1 MGVLDG
7 EGSTPPTNE
16 AEETGDGAIAF
27 SITLGTDR
35 REKQRRSGDDRRA
48 VGSDGPPDGTLE
60 RRAEDRRS
68 DDDRRTGSPD
78 RRAGSMFTLS
88 LDGHDLDGESRVRRS
103 PAVASGDEFPV
114 DDEDVLAQ
122 TLIEPLDPILP
133 TSDPS
138 PAAEQQPEESEVPV
152 ASNPRAAEV
161 ASIPVIGAVEPPSD
175 ETAAPSA
182 AETAVPPAA
191 ETAASV
197 EPLEPVE
204 PVAASEPVELTE
216 QVEPVDPVHPVAP
229 QPEAAAAVTNVT
241 ASSTSAAQSP
251 PQSAVRGS
259 QPIQPVLTV
268 AHQVLDQSAAAAR
281 QEAAQRALLA
291 ANATVTPVRA
301 VRTRRSSSGFGLLF
315 SLVVLVALIVGGVV
329 FGRDLLFPDDWD
341 DSAKSYADAVASV
354 RAVEYVDPFTV
365 TVEPTA
371 DYRPRVERQLL
382 GEWEFDL
389 PLWRAFGLA
398 GGSVDSEAVNTL
410 IDGRSPALYSHVDGQ
425 IYVDDASSPFERD
438 ALITRAAVEASL
450 DQQFGWSADH
460 ADRSL
465 DDRALVDAHVRA
477 RAAVVQS
484 ASIYGGL
491 VSTPPEASL
500 AFLPPVLDY
509 RLTAPIV
516 FAELLPAS
524 ATTFDVVAQPAFDAT
539 GAPITAATPP
549 VGDAVP
555 PDATAR
561 SIEDPLA
568 GIGTE
573 GPGPVFQTSYADAA
587 DAVPAEGDVVAG
599 ARLQLDPAVWF
610 MSFAAHTDPATADR
624 MTDAVVSASVVPV
637 TNSGTRCWLA
647 TFGTSTPDANATLA
661 DGLTR
666 WVSGAA
672 PALSSSLSFLPD
684 GTPQLRTCDP
694 GSAFESQASFGLA
707 RQLIAFRATELATIT
722 MVETSDATTQLD
734 VAEALERVNAAGV
747 ADRAAALP
755 SGSNPAE
762 LAALIDAEVAAVLD
776 APAPVVDDS

>member
-7 EGSTPPTNE
+7 EGSTPPVNE
-16 AEETGDGAIAF
+16 ADETGDGAIAF

-35 REKQRRSGDDRRA
+35 REKQRRSGDDRRTVA
-48 VGSDGPPDGTLE
+48 SDGPPDGSLE
-60 RRAEDRRS
+60 RREEDRRS

-88 LDGHDLDGESRVRRS
+88 LDGHDLDDESRVRRS
-103 PAVASGDEFPV
+103 RATASGDEFPL

-122 TLIEPLDPILP
+122 TLIEPLDPIVA
-133 TSDPS
+133 TSDPT
-138 PAAEQQPEESEVPV
+138 PVAEPISEVSESPV
-152 ASNPRAAEV
+152 ASTAPTAEV
-161 ASIPVIGAVEPPSD
+161 SSIPVIGVVEPPSD
-175 ETAAPSA
+175 ET
-182 AETAVPPAA
+182 TLPPAA
-191 ETAASV
+191 ETAVSV

-204 PVAASEPVELTE
+204 PVEP
-216 QVEPVDPVHPVAP
+216 DAP
-229 QPEAAAAVTNVT
+229 QPDAASATTAVGG
-241 ASSTSAAQSP
+241 SSARPATPQ
-251 PQSAVRGS
+251 PQSAVPAS

-268 AHQVLDQSAAAAR
+268 AHQVPDQSAAAAAR

-291 ANATVTPVRA
+291 ANATVAPVRA

-315 SLVVLVALIVGGVV
+315 SLVILVALIVGGIV

-341 DSAKSYADAVASV
+341 DSAKSYADAVASA

-365 TVEPTA
+365 TVEPTGE
-371 DYRPRVERQLL
+371 YRPRVERQLL

-398 GGSVDSEAVNTL
+398 GGSVDGDAVNTL

-500 AFLPPVLDY
+500 AFLPAVLDY

-524 ATTFDVVAQPAFDAT
+524 ATNFDVVAQPAFDAT
-539 GAPITAATPP
+539 GAPITAATSSS
-549 VGDAVP
+549 GDAVP
-555 PDATAR
+555 SDATAR
-561 SIEDPLA
+561 SVDDPLA
-568 GIGTE
+568 GIGTG
-573 GPGPVFQTSYADAA
+573 GPGPVFQTPYADAS
-587 DAVPAEGDVVAG
+587 DAVPAEGDAVAG
-599 ARLQLDPAVWF
+599 ARFELDPAVWF

-624 MTDAVVSASVVPV
+624 MTDALVAASVQPV
-637 TNSGTRCWLA
+637 TNSGIRCWLA
-647 TFGTSTPDANATLA
+647 TFGTSTPDATAVLA

-672 PALSSSLSFLPD
+672 PALSASLSFLPD

-707 RQLIAFRATELATIT
+707 RQLIAYRATELATIT
-722 MVETSDATTQLD
+722 MVDASGATAQLD

-755 SGSNPAE
+755 SGTNPAE
-762 LAALIDAEVAAVLD
+762 LAALIDAEIAAVLD
-776 APAPVVDDS
+776 APTSVADDS